1 MDALENRCSYRL
13 LSEWQDYLIWA
24 AKGKTGEREIAAT
37 GEELAAA
44 LAAATG
50 AKIIRKGEI

>member
-1 MDALENRCSYRL
+1 
-13 LSEWQDYLIWA
+13 LIWA
-24 AKGKTGEREIAAT
+24 AKGKTGEREISAT

-50 AKIIRKGEI
+50 AKIIRES

>member
-1 MDALENRCSYRL
+1 MDTLENCCSYRL
-13 LSEWQDYLIWA
+13 LAEWQDYLIWA
-24 AKGKTGEREIAAT
+24 AKGKAGDREVTAT

-50 AKIIRKGEI
+50 AKIVREE